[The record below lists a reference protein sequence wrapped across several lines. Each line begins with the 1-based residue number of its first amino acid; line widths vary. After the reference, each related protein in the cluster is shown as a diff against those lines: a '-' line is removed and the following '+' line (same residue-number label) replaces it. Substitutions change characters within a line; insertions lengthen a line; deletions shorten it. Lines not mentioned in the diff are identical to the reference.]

1 MKTPK
6 KYRENA
12 KRCRELLGRPVEPKL
27 RTQLR
32 LWAAELDDI
41 AEAVECGA
49 KASARKQKA
58 TAVARTSVGNRSER

>member
-12 KRCRELLGRPVEPKL
+12 KRCREILDRQLEPEL
-27 RTQLR
+27 RIQLR

-41 AEAVECGA
+41 ADAIEDGA
-49 KASARKQKA
+49 EASARKEF
-58 TAVARTSVGNRSER
+58 ARPL